1 MDEDDGIGGGSEA
14 FKWEQ
19 AYTEGLNIRSV
30 LQEDEH
36 GSVEESI
43 RRMVMDEK
51 RQRRM
56 DRRPAKIRLG
66 IMRYVH
72 LAVDCSSAIL
82 SADFFPSRLAVAL
95 ECLRNFVDKF
105 FLLNPLSQMGLIAV
119 RDKRAERIC
128 AFTSSVQPLVEAL
141 QDINATNCGGEFSL
155 QSILQCALHSFQ
167 AFFPHFPPI
176 FPLRCFCVLWGFDFF
191 VCFDY
196 AFKSFGISIK
206 FRLKL
211 TKNPSNFRTIDAGAL
226 RHTFE
231 QLKMRSVR
239 CSIVSFG
246 AEVFAFKR
254 LCTTTAGKYSVALD
268 EQHLALLLDEQVQ
281 PPPVKRRPG
290 QQDTIVRMGFPQLR
304 RVTDPSFCACH
315 ELNGETAPPSAIGGT
330 ADEPSKSALPR
341 AFFCPQCGSRYCQTP
356 VECRIC
362 GLLLLTA
369 PQLARAHQHLESL
382 PAFVETTIP
391 DDENDKCCF
400 ACDEALV
407 LKAYICPNCSTDFCI
422 DCDLLLHESLQ
433 VCPACN

>member
-167 AFFPHFPPI
+167 QRVHS
-176 FPLRCFCVLWGFDFF
+176 VGGQ
-191 VCFDY
+191 
-196 AFKSFGISIK
+196 S
-206 FRLKL
+206 
-211 TKNPSNFRTIDAGAL
+211 
-226 RHTFE
+226 E
-231 QLKMRSVR
+231 LKMRSVR

>member
-82 SADFFPSRLAVAL
+82 SSDFFPSRLAVAL
-95 ECLRNFVDKF
+95 ECLRNF
-105 FLLNPLSQMGLIAV
+105 S
-119 RDKRAERIC
+119 
-128 AFTSSVQPLVEAL
+128 
-141 QDINATNCGGEFSL
+141 ATNAPSESAHSPALSNRWSKLCRTLMPQIVAVNSLSNRYSNAPFTLFSKEC
-155 QSILQCALHSFQ
+155 ILLVASLS
-167 AFFPHFPPI
+167 
-176 FPLRCFCVLWGFDFF
+176 
-191 VCFDY
+191 
-196 AFKSFGISIK
+196 
-206 FRLKL
+206 
-211 TKNPSNFRTIDAGAL
+211 AL

-315 ELNGETAPPSAIGGT
+315 ELNGEAAPPSAMDGA
-330 ADEPSKSALPR
+330 ADEPSKSTLPR

-407 LKAYICPNCSTDFCI
+407 HKAYICPNCSTDFCI